1 MRSDRVLVVVDDDM
15 VLNMIDHVL
24 SLSGYQVTKVSTAD
38 KAFTVLGGAENFALV
53 ITDLQLG
60 ADDAAGITVLQ
71 KTKELHPLIMVI
83 ITTGNPSATA
93 AIEAFRSGADDY
105 LLKPF
110 SIAELTAR
118 VDNCMAKRDHQGRLA
133 SQDAASSYKNKR
145 TPQMLTV
152 MAHDIRASLVSMAIS
167 VKLLRKDAYGK
178 LTDGVDREL
187 TQLAGRCEKLLG
199 MSEEYLQN
207 IFLLEKSDT
216 HEMEALELQKDVIA
230 PVLDEFAVDILEND
244 ITVEFINKT
253 ISTQKTV
260 IHASKVW
267 MKAAVRNI
275 VNNAIKYGGKGCTI
289 DFFLGKIKNYYLVI
303 ISNSGAIIP
312 KSRHHRLFMMPE
324 GPLKKNEQAEGAGIG
339 LYLTKKIIQQHGG
352 VIWYES
358 IENKSHFFFTLPNSE
373 G

>member
-1 MRSDRVLVVVDDDM
+1 MRPGRVLAVVDDDM

-24 SLSGYQVTKVSTAD
+24 SLSGYQVTKVSTVD
-38 KAFTVLGGAENFALV
+38 KAFAALGAENFALV
-53 ITDLQLG
+53 ITDLQIG
-60 ADDAAGITVLQ
+60 IDDAAGITVLQ
-71 KTKELHPLIMVI
+71 KTKELNPLIMVI
-83 ITTGNPSATA
+83 ITTGNPSANA

-118 VDNCMAKRDHQGRLA
+118 VDNCMAKQDQQGRLA
-133 SQDAASSYKNKR
+133 SQDAAPSYKNKR

-167 VKLLRKDAYGK
+167 VKLLRKGAYGK

-187 TQLAGRCEKLLG
+187 TQLAGRYEKLLG

-216 HEMEALELQKDVIA
+216 HDMEALELQKDVIA
-230 PVLDEFAVDILEND
+230 PVLDELAIDILEND

-253 ISTQKTV
+253 IATQKTI

-267 MKAAVRNI
+267 MKAVVRNI
-275 VNNAIKYGGKGCTI
+275 VNNAIKYGGKGSTI
-289 DFFLGKIKNYYLVI
+289 GFFLGKMNNYYLI
-303 ISNSGAIIP
+303 DIYNSRSVIP
-312 KSRHHRLFMMPE
+312 KNKIPKLFKMPGRSLE
-324 GPLKKNEQAEGAGIG
+324 KTGLADGDGIG

-352 VIWYES
+352 VIWYEN
-358 IENKSHFFFTLPNSE
+358 IENNSHFFFTLPNPD
-373 G
+373 